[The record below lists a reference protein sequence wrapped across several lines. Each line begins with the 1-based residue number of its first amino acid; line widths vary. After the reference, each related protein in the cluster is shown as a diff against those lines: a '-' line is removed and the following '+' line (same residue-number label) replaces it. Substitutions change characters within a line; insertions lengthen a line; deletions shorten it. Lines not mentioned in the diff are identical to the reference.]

1 MTSWPGPPLEGLRR
15 SGAVGFSPVREV
27 VQKGVGKRGC
37 GMVTRVGWFG
47 RIERMI
53 GDTATAGYT
62 HPIVNAVADLEATL
76 DGCADARLW
85 SLSVKE
91 LDDLLPRAH
100 ALLARITGTLVLP
113 LIREADSRGACQEYD
128 AASTADWVRYLL
140 RVPARQAKQLIGL
153 ARAVEGDAT
162 ATGTAL
168 AAGRISAEHAQV
180 IAESLA
186 ALPEQAEGWVTD
198 AAEEHLLDAA
208 ADHDPKALHR
218 LGRRIVEIIDPD
230 HGDELLRQQLERAD
244 RQAEESREL
253 HAVPHEGRV
262 RLTGWLDNEGWQILR
277 TALDPLAAPR
287 PAANGS
293 ADGGAGDGGG
303 TGSGGG
309 VSASGDRTGGG
320 NGGGSGGGGEPD
332 TRPYPR
338 RMADALVELADRALR
353 GGDLPTQ
360 GGEKPTLVLT
370 LDYAKLAAEVGT
382 GTLDTGEHLPAGTVR
397 RLACDAK
404 IIPAVLGGP
413 SQPLDL
419 GRAQRTVTTALRRA
433 LVLRDKGC
441 TFPGCD
447 LPPGWCDAHH
457 LRHWANGGPTD
468 LNNTVLLCP
477 RHHHT
482 ARAEVKVLILWCK

>member
-1 MTSWPGPPLEGLRR
+1 
-15 SGAVGFSPVREV
+15 
-27 VQKGVGKRGC
+27 
-37 GMVTRVGWFG
+37 
-47 RIERMI
+47 MI
-53 GDTATAGYT
+53 GDAATVGYT
-62 HPIVNAVADLEATL
+62 HPIVNAVADLETIL

-113 LIREADSRGACQEYD
+113 LIREADARGAHREYD

-140 RVPARQAKQLIGL
+140 RIPARHAKQLTGL
-153 ARAVEGDAT
+153 ARTVDGDAT

-168 AAGRISAEHAQV
+168 AAGRISLDHAQV
-180 IAESLA
+180 IADSLA
-186 ALPEQAEGWVTD
+186 ALPAQAEGWVTA

-208 ADHDPKALHR
+208 ADHDPRALHR
-218 LGRRIVEIIDPD
+218 IGRRIVEVIDPE
-230 HGDELLRQQLERAD
+230 HGDELLRRQLDRAD
-244 RQAEESREL
+244 RHAEESREL
-253 HAVPHEGRV
+253 HGIPSGGRV
-262 RLTGWLDNEGWQILR
+262 RLAGWLDNEGWQILR

-293 ADGGAGDGGG
+293 ASGGAGDGGAGDGDGDGG
-303 TGSGGG
+303 DGGAGGGG

-332 TRPYPR
+332 PRPYPR

-353 GGDLPTQ
+353 GGDLPTH

-370 LDYAKLAAEVGT
+370 LDYTKLAAELGT
-382 GTLDTGEHLPAGTVR
+382 GTLDTGGHLPASTVR

-433 LVLRDKGC
+433 LVLRDAGC

-468 LNNTVLLCP
+468 LLNTVLLCP

-482 ARAEVKVLILWCK
+482 AHHQHWTIRIAGDGLPEFTPPPWIDPHQHPRRHHRHKPGHKPPPHPRQ

>member
-1 MTSWPGPPLEGLRR
+1 MVTWARR
-15 SGAVGFSPVREV
+15 SG
-27 VQKGVGKRGC
+27 
-37 GMVTRVGWFG
+37 
-47 RIERMI
+47 RIEHMS
-53 GDTATAGYT
+53 GDAATVGHT
-62 HPIVNAVADLEATL
+62 HPIVNAVADLEAIL

-100 ALLARITGTLVLP
+100 ALLARISGTLVLP
-113 LIREADSRGACQEYD
+113 LIREADSRGAHHEYD
-128 AASTADWVRYLL
+128 APSTAEWIRYLL
-140 RVPARQAKQLIGL
+140 RIPTRQAKQLLGL
-153 ARAVEGDAT
+153 ARAVDTDLT
-162 ATGTAL
+162 ATGAAL
-168 AAGRISAEHAQV
+168 GAGRISVDHAQV
-180 IAESLA
+180 IAESVA
-186 ALPEQAEGWVTD
+186 ALPAEAQPAVAD
-198 AAEEHLLDAA
+198 AAEEHLLHAA
-208 ADHDPKALHR
+208 ADHDPRALHR
-218 LGRRIVEIIDPD
+218 IGRRIVEVIDPD
-230 HGDELLRQQLERAD
+230 HGDELLRRQLERTD

-253 HAVPHEGRV
+253 HGIPSGGRV

-287 PAANGS
+287 PAGHGS
-293 ADGGAGDGGG
+293 
-303 TGSGGG
+303 
-309 VSASGDRTGGG
+309 GG
-320 NGGGSGGGGEPD
+320 NGGGGGGGGEPD

-413 SQPLDL
+413 SQSLDL
-419 GRAQRTVTTALRRA
+419 GRAQRTVTAALRRA
-433 LVLRDKGC
+433 LVLRDAGC

-468 LNNTVLLCP
+468 LHNLILLCP

-482 ARAEVKVLILWCK
+482 AHHQHWTIRIAADGLPEFTPPPWIDPEQHPRRHHRHKTPPHHPRQ

>member
-1 MTSWPGPPLEGLRR
+1 MTSWSGPRPEWLRR
-15 SGAVGFSPVREV
+15 SGSVAFSPVR
-27 VQKGVGKRGC
+27 VGGAENGRIKSGR
-37 GMVTRVGWFG
+37 MVTWGRWSG
-47 RIERMI
+47 RIEHMS

-140 RVPARQAKQLIGL
+140 RIPARQAKQLIGL

-180 IAESLA
+180 ITESLA
-186 ALPEQAEGWVTD
+186 ALPEQAEGWVAD

-218 LGRRIVEIIDPD
+218 IGRRIVEVIDPD
-230 HGDELLRQQLERAD
+230 HGDELLRRQLDRAD

-253 HAVPHEGRV
+253 HGIPSGGRV

-287 PAANGS
+287 PA
-293 ADGGAGDGGG
+293 DAGQ
-303 TGSGGG
+303 
-309 VSASGDRTGGG
+309 
-320 NGGGSGGGGEPD
+320 PD
-332 TRPYPR
+332 PRPYPR

-353 GGDLPTQ
+353 GGDLPTH
-360 GGEKPTLVLT
+360 GGEKPTLILT
-370 LDYAKLAAEVGT
+370 LDYTKLAAEIGT
-382 GTLDTGEHLPAGTVR
+382 GTLDTGEHLPASTVR

-433 LVLRDKGC
+433 LVLRDAGC

-457 LRHWANGGPTD
+457 LLSWANGGPTD
-468 LNNTVLLCP
+468 LLNTVLLCP

-482 ARAEVKVLILWCK
+482 AHHQHWTIRIAPDGLPEFIPPPWIDPQQRPRPPHPHNPHPHPRQ

>member
-1 MTSWPGPPLEGLRR
+1 
-15 SGAVGFSPVREV
+15 
-27 VQKGVGKRGC
+27 
-37 GMVTRVGWFG
+37 MVTPVGVRGAENGRIKSGRMVTWGRWSG
-47 RIERMI
+47 RIEHMS
-53 GDTATAGYT
+53 GDTSTIGYT
-62 HPIVNAVADLEATL
+62 HPIVNAVADLEAIL

-113 LIREADSRGACQEYD
+113 LIREADARGAHQEHD
-128 AASTADWVRYLL
+128 APSTAEWVRYLL
-140 RVPARQAKQLIGL
+140 RVPHRQAKQLVAL
-153 ARAVEGDAT
+153 ARAVDTDLT
-162 ATGTAL
+162 ATGAAL
-168 AAGRISAEHAQV
+168 AAGRISVDHAQV
-180 IAESLA
+180 ITDSLA
-186 ALPEQAEGWVTD
+186 ALPAQAEGWVAD

-218 LGRRIVEIIDPD
+218 IGRRIVEVIDPD

-244 RQAEESREL
+244 RHAEETREL
-253 HAVPHEGRV
+253 HGIPSGGRI

-293 ADGGAGDGGG
+293 A
-303 TGSGGG
+303 
-309 VSASGDRTGGG
+309 G
-320 NGGGSGGGGEPD
+320 NGGGGSGGGGGGEPD

-370 LDYAKLAAEVGT
+370 LDYTKLAAEVGT
-382 GTLDTGEHLPAGTVR
+382 GTLDTGDHLPAGTVR

-433 LVLRDKGC
+433 LVLRDAGC

-468 LNNTVLLCP
+468 LLNTVLLCP

-482 ARAEVKVLILWCK
+482 AHHQHWTIRIAGDGLPEFIPPPWIDPHQRPRRQHRHKPPPHPRQ

>member
-140 RVPARQAKQLIGL
+140 RIPARQAKQLIGL

-168 AAGRISAEHAQV
+168 AAGRISADHAQV
-180 IAESLA
+180 ITDSLA

-287 PAANGS
+287 PAA
-293 ADGGAGDGGG
+293 DGQPDG
-303 TGSGGG
+303 
-309 VSASGDRTGGG
+309 
-320 NGGGSGGGGEPD
+320 
-332 TRPYPR
+332 RPYPR

-370 LDYAKLAAEVGT
+370 LDYTKLAAEVGT
-382 GTLDTGEHLPAGTVR
+382 GTLDTGDHLPAGTVR

-419 GRAQRTVTTALRRA
+419 GRAQRTVTAALRRA
-433 LVLRDKGC
+433 LVLRDAGC

-447 LPPGWCDAHH
+447 LPPGW
-457 LRHWANGGPTD
+457 GGGS
-468 LNNTVLLCP
+468 LV
-477 RHHHT
+477 
-482 ARAEVKVLILWCK
+482 

>member
-1 MTSWPGPPLEGLRR
+1 MTSWSGPPLEGLRR

-53 GDTATAGYT
+53 GDAATVGYT

-113 LIREADSRGACQEYD
+113 LIREADARGAHHEYD
-128 AASTADWVRYLL
+128 APSTAEWIRYLL
-140 RVPARQAKQLIGL
+140 RIPARQAKQLIGL

-162 ATGTAL
+162 ATGAAL
-168 AAGRISAEHAQV
+168 AAGRISLDHAQV
-180 IAESLA
+180 IADSLA
-186 ALPEQAEGWVTD
+186 ALPEQAEGWVAD
-198 AAEEHLLDAA
+198 AAEEHLLHAA

-244 RQAEESREL
+244 RHAEETREL
-253 HAVPHEGRV
+253 HGIPSGGRI

-287 PAANGS
+287 PAAHNDQTAGNGS
-293 ADGGAGDGGG
+293 ASGGAGAGNGG
-303 TGSGGG
+303 
-309 VSASGDRTGGG
+309 GGG
-320 NGGGSGGGGEPD
+320 NGSGGGGEPD
-332 TRPYPR
+332 TRP
-338 RMADALVELADRALR
+338 
-353 GGDLPTQ
+353 
-360 GGEKPTLVLT
+360 
-370 LDYAKLAAEVGT
+370 
-382 GTLDTGEHLPAGTVR
+382 
-397 RLACDAK
+397 
-404 IIPAVLGGP
+404 
-413 SQPLDL
+413 
-419 GRAQRTVTTALRRA
+419 
-433 LVLRDKGC
+433 
-441 TFPGCD
+441 
-447 LPPGWCDAHH
+447 
-457 LRHWANGGPTD
+457 
-468 LNNTVLLCP
+468 
-477 RHHHT
+477 
-482 ARAEVKVLILWCK
+482 

>member
-1 MTSWPGPPLEGLRR
+1 MS
-15 SGAVGFSPVREV
+15 
-27 VQKGVGKRGC
+27 
-37 GMVTRVGWFG
+37 
-47 RIERMI
+47 
-53 GDTATAGYT
+53 GDTATGYT
-62 HPIVNAVADLEATL
+62 HPIVNAVADLEGTL

-140 RVPARQAKQLIGL
+140 RIPARQAKQLIGL

-168 AAGRISAEHAQV
+168 AAGRISADHAQV
-180 IAESLA
+180 ITDSLA
-186 ALPEQAEGWVTD
+186 ALPEQAEGWVAD

-218 LGRRIVEIIDPD
+218 LGRRIVEVIDPD
-230 HGDELLRQQLERAD
+230 HGDELLGRQLDRAD
-244 RQAEESREL
+244 RQAE
-253 HAVPHEGRV
+253 
-262 RLTGWLDNEGWQILR
+262 
-277 TALDPLAAPR
+277 DPR
-287 PAANGS
+287 HS
-293 ADGGAGDGGG
+293 
-303 TGSGGG
+303 
-309 VSASGDRTGGG
+309 
-320 NGGGSGGGGEPD
+320 
-332 TRPYPR
+332 TRR
-338 RMADALVELADRALR
+338 KADALVELADRAIR
-353 GGDLPTQ
+353 RGDLPTQ
-360 GGEKPTLVLT
+360 GGEKPTLILT
-370 LDYAKLAAEVGT
+370 LDYTKLAAEVGT
-382 GTLDTGEHLPAGTVR
+382 GTLDTGDHLPAGTVR

-413 SQPLDL
+413 SQPL
-419 GRAQRTVTTALRRA
+419 
-433 LVLRDKGC
+433 VLRDAGC

-482 ARAEVKVLILWCK
+482 AHHQHWTIRIAPDGLPEFLPPPPNHPPHPPPPPPPWIDPHQRPRRHHRHKPGHKPPPHPRQ

>member
-1 MTSWPGPPLEGLRR
+1 MS
-15 SGAVGFSPVREV
+15 
-27 VQKGVGKRGC
+27 
-37 GMVTRVGWFG
+37 
-47 RIERMI
+47 
-53 GDTATAGYT
+53 GDTSTIGYT
-62 HPIVNAVADLEATL
+62 PPIVNAVADLETIL

-85 SLSVKE
+85 SLSVKD

-113 LIREADSRGACQEYD
+113 LIREADARGACQEYD

-140 RVPARQAKQLIGL
+140 RIPTRQAKQLTGL
-153 ARAVEGDAT
+153 ARTVDGDAA

-168 AAGRISAEHAQV
+168 AAGRISLDHAQV
-180 IAESLA
+180 IADSLA
-186 ALPEQAEGWVTD
+186 ALPAQAEGWVTA

-218 LGRRIVEIIDPD
+218 IGRRIVEVIDPD
-230 HGDELLRQQLERAD
+230 HGDET
-244 RQAEESREL
+244 REL
-253 HAVPHEGRV
+253 HGIPSGGRI
-262 RLTGWLDNEGWQILR
+262 RLAGWLDNEGWQILR

-287 PAANGS
+287 PA
-293 ADGGAGDGGG
+293 D
-303 TGSGGG
+303 TGQ
-309 VSASGDRTGGG
+309 
-320 NGGGSGGGGEPD
+320 PD
-332 TRPYPR
+332 PRPYPR

-370 LDYAKLAAEVGT
+370 LDYTKLAAEVGT
-382 GTLDTGEHLPAGTVR
+382 GTLDTGEHLPASTVR

-419 GRAQRTVTTALRRA
+419 GRAQRTVSAALRRA
-433 LVLRDKGC
+433 LVLRDAGC

-468 LNNTVLLCP
+468 LLN
-477 RHHHT
+477 
-482 ARAEVKVLILWCK
+482 LI